1 MIVAPQSML
10 LPRSPDRRGHKE
22 GESRKREE
30 KFDSAFDALV
40 RLSVS
45 ERMMR
50 SEMLNLR
57 NV

>member
-1 MIVAPQSML
+1 MLPQSML

-45 ERMMR
+45 ERMIR

-57 NV
+57 KV